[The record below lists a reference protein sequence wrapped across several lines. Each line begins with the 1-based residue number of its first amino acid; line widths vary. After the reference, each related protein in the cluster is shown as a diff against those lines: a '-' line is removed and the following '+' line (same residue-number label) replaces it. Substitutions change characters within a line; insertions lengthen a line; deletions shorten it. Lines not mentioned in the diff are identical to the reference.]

1 MELKKKH
8 ILSSLVPK
16 LTPGCVF
23 LAVFSM
29 PLDFLFFLAVIT
41 NWPLTL
47 YCNYKAFISTSF

>member
-16 LTPGCVF
+16 LTPGRVF

-29 PLDFLFFLAVIT
+29 LLDFLFFIAVIT
-41 NWPLTL
+41 NWTLTL
-47 YCNYKAFISTSF
+47 YVII